1 VCGGNEG
8 DQENT
13 ILINALLKNRLAFLG
28 NYFLGLSGVRRRMFW
43 MARDTQLSR
52 PSARL
57 PCVVGRRTTRC
68 ALYVAAG
75 KTELTKRLT
84 EFMFN
89 TDAALIRV
97 DMSEYDWL
105 SVAFGAFVIG

>member
-1 VCGGNEG
+1 
-8 DQENT
+8 
-13 ILINALLKNRLAFLG
+13 
-28 NYFLGLSGVRRRMFW
+28 
-43 MARDTQLSR
+43 
-52 PSARL
+52 
-57 PCVVGRRTTRC
+57 
-68 ALYVAAG
+68 LYVAAG

-105 SVAFGAFVIG
+105 LVAFGAFVIGWGSF